1 MIEYIKN
8 KKIIIL
14 LLITIFFGI
23 KTNFFKNIS
32 ELVQYDYNERLINNY
47 GFCSNESIGYLKY
60 LKKKYN
66 ITDNPQIINYAQAPN
81 VTWSIINTQNI
92 NNNCDS
98 NLDTS
103 LEESAPVLSGAACPD
118 LVFLVFCR
126 LPWNK

>member
-60 LKKKYN
+60 IKKKYQLY
-66 ITDNPQIINYAQAPN
+66 DNPKIINYTHTPN
-81 VTWSIINTQNI
+81 VSWAIFDPKNI
-92 NNNCDS
+92 NKETK
-98 NLDTS
+98 NLI
-103 LEESAPVLSGAACPD
+103 L
-118 LVFLVFCR
+118 
-126 LPWNK
+126 KY